1 MTLLEPT
8 VSQAHPPSDP
18 LCLLPAPLPAL
29 ALATVI
35 DPDVAHYFLVS
46 ARCGCFKQ
54 AARRLNIKP
63 TVLRK
68 RLMQLEEQIH
78 GPLFTHQGR
87 ALVLSPAGQHLQ
99 AQLLARPVEP
109 HGPVQEQP
117 LIRLA
122 VAEPILHDILGR
134 DLIALLRRN
143 ASVRL
148 DIIAING
155 EQPVSAVDA
164 DVLLWLSGMDTPDP
178 GPGFVM
184 QPGGPLACLHYL
196 PHIAK
201 RYTRTMTRPEC
212 LEDLADY
219 MLVQWQPDHHIEA
232 LQPWNSLVENRSS
245 AVVHVHDYSLMLEM
259 IRCGACIGLL
269 PRYMSSFD
277 RGLIALPGLLPD
289 SLQRRA
295 WMAVKAESRYRQE
308 IEGLLEMIVN
318 TFEGRKAWFDS
329 AS

>member
-1 MTLLEPT
+1 MTFFEPAAP
-8 VSQAHPPSDP
+8 QAHPISNHEF
-18 LCLLPAPLPAL
+18 PAPGMAM
-29 ALATVI
+29 ATVI
-35 DPDVAHYFLVS
+35 DPEVARYFLVS

-54 AARRLNIKP
+54 AARSLNIKA
-63 TVLRK
+63 TLLRK
-68 RLMQLEEQIH
+68 RLMQLEEQVN
-78 GPLFTHQGR
+78 GPLFNHQGR
-87 ALVLSPAGQHLQ
+87 ALVLSPTGQHLQ
-99 AQLLARPVEP
+99 AQLMAQPVEQHLP
-109 HGPVQEQP
+109 AIEQP

-148 DIIAING
+148 DIIALNG
-155 EQPVSAVDA
+155 EQSVSAVDA
-164 DVLLWLSGMDTPDP
+164 DVVLWLSGMETPDP
-178 GPGFVM
+178 GPDFVM
-184 QPGGPLACLHYL
+184 QPSGPLACLHYL

-201 RYTRTMTRPEC
+201 RYTRTMTRPEH

-219 MLVQWQPDHHIEA
+219 MLVQWQPDQHIQA
-232 LQPWNSLVENRSS
+232 LQPWNTLVEQRQA

-289 SLQRRA
+289 NLRRQA
-295 WMAVKAESRYRQE
+295 WMAVKADMRHRPEVDVLVE
-308 IEGLLEMIVN
+308 VIVN
-318 TFEGRKAWFDS
+318 TFEGRKGWFES